1 MANSFSVFH
10 FDSPET
16 VCPYLP
22 FSFKG
27 LIVSFGLML
36 QVLARPMLTWLKTN
50 KKPYISLAA
59 PKPPKL
65 SIQTYKCNFNR
76 NSNKKHHYK
85 PLSSA

>member
-1 MANSFSVFH
+1 MANSFSVYYFE
-10 FDSPET
+10 SPET

-22 FSFKG
+22 FSFKC

-36 QVLARPMLTWLKTN
+36 QVLVRPMLAWLKTN
-50 KKPYISLAA
+50 KKPYITLAA
-59 PKPPKL
+59 PKPPNL

-76 NSNKKHHYK
+76 NSNKKLQYK